1 VLKTIKTQINIR
13 KLLLTEI
20 KKNFLALF
28 GYLIHSYITYIVLRT
43 LIIIVRVFLLLCS
56 WNCKERYDYYYC
68 YVHKFKTLKGSIY
81 SYYLEKK
88 KKLRSLHYT
97 IVAILYTMY
106 TTYSKKQTSI
116 FVFWK
121 QKFKKKYYF
130 VRFIDTITIIITY
143 IIIIR
148 ELREKRKIDNTIIFE
163 ERSLA
168 IKIKLRVSSFV
179 LVI

>member
-1 VLKTIKTQINIR
+1 M
-13 KLLLTEI
+13 
-20 KKNFLALF
+20 
-28 GYLIHSYITYIVLRT
+28 G
-43 LIIIVRVFLLLCS
+43 RVFLLLCS

-68 YVHKFKTLKGSIY
+68 YVHFKTLKVVYY

-97 IVAILYTMY
+97 IVAILCTMY

-130 VRFIDTITIIITY
+130 VRFIDTITIIIITY

-148 ELREKRKIDNTIIFE
+148 ELREKKRKIDNIIFE

-168 IKIKLRVSSFV
+168 IKIKLRVS
-179 LVI
+179 